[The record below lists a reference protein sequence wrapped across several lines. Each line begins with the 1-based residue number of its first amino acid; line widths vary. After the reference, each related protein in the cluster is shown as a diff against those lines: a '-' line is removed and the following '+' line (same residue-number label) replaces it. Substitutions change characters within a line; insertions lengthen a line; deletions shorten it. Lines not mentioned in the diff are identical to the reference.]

1 MNIEKIKTILGIEG
15 DFVFTNGTVFV
26 DGVIVDVAPEKLLTI
41 NNAVKAEALQIGLM
55 FICDSK
61 QEAAQKMILGYKS
74 TPLQIERYKD
84 KYERAVGGEFEPETN
99 ALIIEKFEAMR
110 SDVRGFTDLIE
121 EFRGVVDD
129 FIQAG
134 ELEKAQAA
142 ISAAALFSAPTTK
155 DDVVNLLGSV

>member
-41 NNAVKAEALQIGLM
+41 NNAVKAEALQIRLM

-129 FIQAG
+129 FIQTG

-142 ISAAALFSAPTTK
+142 ISAAALFSASTTK